1 MERIIIINHHQN
13 ILNTSISIFI
23 TTGDLFVGR
32 WIWLDA
38 LEKGIAAAIPTR
50 IGVLFC
56 NLIGPPGFLL
66 YWVASKFWTRR
77 GQQEEKVETAA
88 K

>member
-1 MERIIIINHHQN
+1 
-13 ILNTSISIFI
+13 
-23 TTGDLFVGR
+23 
-32 WIWLDA
+32 LDA

-56 NLIGPPGFLL
+56 NLIGPPGFLI
-66 YWVASKFWTRR
+66 YWLSSQVSLIMMKS
-77 GQQEEKVETAA
+77 GDDQETNETAT

>member
-1 MERIIIINHHQN
+1 MIRFH
-13 ILNTSISIFI
+13 F
-23 TTGDLFVGR
+23 TGDLFVGR

-56 NLIGPPGFLL
+56 NLIGPPGFLI
-66 YWVASKFWTRR
+66 YWVASQLLLTRG
-77 GQQEEKVETAA
+77 GQQKQETTTSTTTC